1 LSLRGAAGCAG
12 AARPIR
18 HCRAAPIYRKIARKI
33 AATAEEHAMTSPSF
47 RPVHELIGDIAARR
61 LSPVDLVEECLARI
75 ARLDPRLRAFVSV
88 NAANARLAAEAADK
102 AVRAGHAVGPLHGI
116 PIAIKDLVEIEGEVA
131 MGGSAAWRGRIAPH
145 TATLYRRLLAAGMIN
160 LGKTHTV
167 EFAYGGWGTN
177 QHLGTPWN
185 PWDAATHRTP
195 GGSSSG
201 SGVAVAARMAPCAIG
216 TDTGGSVRIPAA
228 WNGITGL
235 KTTVGRISTFGVLP
249 LSPTLDT
256 PGPITRDIE
265 DAALLF
271 GVLQGADPRDR
282 HTRGVHDVDPLAGL
296 RRGVKGLRLARLPA
310 HERDG
315 IDGEVLAAYDRAVDA
330 LAGLGAEIAEV
341 ALPARFA
348 ELGAINGRIMSAEAY
363 AALADLVDDNAQ
375 RLDQD
380 VRPRVRAG
388 AAISSRDYLTALAE
402 RERMKA
408 SFAAAI
414 EGVDALLTPTAVT
427 PAIPIASVDQS
438 GTPAVFTRWVNF
450 LDLCAAAVPN
460 GLTAGGLP
468 TSLQIVCRAY
478 AEPLALR
485 IGYAY
490 QAAHDWHLR
499 VPPMAA

>member
-1 LSLRGAAGCAG
+1 
-12 AARPIR
+12 
-18 HCRAAPIYRKIARKI
+18 
-33 AATAEEHAMTSPSF
+33 MTSAAF
-47 RPVHELIGDIAARR
+47 RPAHTLATEIGARR
-61 LSPVDLVEECLARI
+61 LSPVDLVDECIARI
-75 ARLDPRLRAFVSV
+75 ARLEPRLQAFVSI
-88 NAANARLAAEAADK
+88 NAARARLAAEAADK
-102 AVRAGHAVGPLHGI
+102 AIRAGHAVGPLHGI
-116 PIAIKDLVEIEGEVA
+116 PIAIKDLVEIEGEIA
-131 MGGSAAWRGRIAPH
+131 MGGTAAWRNRIAPH
-145 TATLYRRLLAAGMIN
+145 TATLMRRLMAAGMIN

-185 PWDAATHRTP
+185 PWDGSTHRTP

-228 WNGITGL
+228 WNGVTGL
-235 KTTVGRISTFGVLP
+235 KTTIGRISTFGVLP

-256 PGPITRDIE
+256 PGPITRDVE
-265 DAALLF
+265 DAALLLA
-271 GVLQGADPRDR
+271 VLQGEDSRDR
-282 HTRGVHDVDPLAGL
+282 RTLGVHDVEPMADL
-296 RRGVKGLRLARLPA
+296 RRGVKGLRLARLPND
-310 HERDG
+310 ERDG
-315 IDGEVLAAYDRAVDA
+315 IDVEVLAAYDRSVDA
-330 LAGLGAEIAEV
+330 LASLGAEIV
-341 ALPARFA
+341 DVTLPSRFA
-348 ELGAINGRIMSAEAY
+348 DLGAINGRIMSAEAY
-363 AALADLVDDNAQ
+363 AALAELVDDNAQ
-375 RLDQD
+375 PLDQD

-388 AAISSRDYLTALAE
+388 ATISSRDYLVALAE

-408 SFAAAI
+408 SFDAAI

-427 PAIPIASVDQS
+427 PALPVASIDQNT
-438 GTPAVFTRWVNF
+438 TPAMFTRWVNF

-460 GLTAGGLP
+460 GFTVGGLP
-468 TSLQIVCRAY
+468 TSMQIVCRGY

>member
-1 LSLRGAAGCAG
+1 MTELS
-12 AARPIR
+12 
-18 HCRAAPIYRKIARKI
+18 
-33 AATAEEHAMTSPSF
+33 MTSVAF
-47 RPVHELIGDIAARR
+47 RPVHELAADIAARR
-61 LSPVDLVEECLARI
+61 LSPVELVDECLARI
-75 ARLDPRLRAFVSV
+75 ERLEPKLQAFVSA
-88 NAANARLAAEAADK
+88 NAANARMAAEAADK
-102 AVRAGHAVGPLHGI
+102 AIRSGHAVGPLHGI

-131 MGGSAAWRGRIAPH
+131 MGGSAAWRNRIAPH
-145 TATLYRRLLAAGMIN
+145 TATLMCRLMAAGMIN
-160 LGKTHTV
+160 VGKTHTV

-185 PWDAATHRTP
+185 PWDASTHRTP

-235 KTTVGRISTFGVLP
+235 KTTIGRISTFGVLP

-256 PGPITRDIE
+256 PGPITRDVE
-265 DAALLF
+265 DAALLLS
-271 GVLQGADPRDR
+271 VLQGQDQRDR
-282 HTRGVHDVDPLAGL
+282 HTLGVRDVDPMPEL
-296 RRGVKGLRLARLPA
+296 RRGVKGLRLGRLPA

-315 IDGEVLAAYDRAVDA
+315 IDAEVLAAYDRSVEA
-330 LAGLGAEIAEV
+330 LAGLGAEIADV
-341 ALPARFA
+341 VLPARFA

-363 AALADLVDDNAQ
+363 AALAGLVDDNAQ
-375 RLDQD
+375 PLDQD

-388 AAISSRDYLTALAE
+388 AAISSRDYLVALAE

-408 SFAAAI
+408 SFGVAI
-414 EGVDALLTPTAVT
+414 ESVDALLTPTAVT
-427 PAIPIASVDQS
+427 PAVPVALIDQNS
-438 GTPAVFTRWVNF
+438 TPAMFTRWVNF
-450 LDLCAAAVPN
+450 LDLCALAVPN
-460 GLTAGGLP
+460 GFTAGGLP
-468 TSLQIVCRAY
+468 VSLQIVCRAY

-490 QAAHDWHLR
+490 QAAHDWHMR

>member
-1 LSLRGAAGCAG
+1 
-12 AARPIR
+12 
-18 HCRAAPIYRKIARKI
+18 
-33 AATAEEHAMTSPSF
+33 MTSPAF
-47 RPVHELIGDIAARR
+47 LPVHTLAADIAARR
-61 LSPVDLVEECLARI
+61 LSPVELVEECLARI
-75 ARLDPRLRAFVSV
+75 ERFEPKLQAFVSV

-102 AVRAGHAVGPLHGI
+102 AIRSGHAVGPLHGI

-131 MGGSAAWRGRIAPH
+131 MGGSAAWRARRASR
-145 TATLYRRLLAAGMIN
+145 TATLMGKLMAAGMIN

-185 PWDAATHRTP
+185 PWDANTHRTP

-201 SGVAVAARMAPCAIG
+201 SGVAVAARMAPWAIG

-235 KTTVGRISTFGVLP
+235 KATIGRVSTFGVLP

-265 DAALLF
+265 DAALLLS
-271 GVLQGADPRDR
+271 VLQGSDLCDKR
-282 HTRGVHDVDPLAGL
+282 TLGVHDVDPMASL
-296 RRGVKGLRLARLPA
+296 RRGVQGLRIGRLPNE
-310 HERDG
+310 ERDG
-315 IDGEVLAAYDRAVDA
+315 IDADVLAAYDRSVDS
-330 LAGLGAEIAEV
+330 LATLGADIVEIS
-341 ALPARFA
+341 LPARFA
-348 ELGAINGRIMSAEAY
+348 DLGAINGRIMSAEAY
-363 AALADLVDDNAQ
+363 AALFQLVDDNAQ
-375 RLDQD
+375 QLDQD

-388 AAISSRDYLTALAE
+388 AAISSRDYLVALTE
-402 RERMKA
+402 RERLKV
-408 SFAAAI
+408 SFNLAI

-427 PAIPIASVDQS
+427 PAIPIAAIDQS
-438 GTPAVFTRWVNF
+438 STPAVFTRWVNF
-450 LDLCAAAVPN
+450 LDLCEVALPN
-460 GLTAGGLP
+460 GFTAGGLP

-490 QAAHDWHLR
+490 QTTRDWHLR
-499 VPPMAA
+499 IPSMVE